1 MISMTGFGK
10 SELDNMG
17 RTLLIEIKTVNHRFF
32 DVNIRLPRILLSY
45 EDLIKKILQ
54 DNIER
59 GHIDVFVTYKNST
72 EHAQQVILD
81 EDLAQSYCEMHE
93 KMAELFSIK
102 NDLSTTVLSSY
113 PDIITREAAEEDSE
127 ALTSLITDCT
137 KLAVDSLNNMRYL
150 EGDKLRNE
158 FNLRLQNVAD
168 YVDSIEE
175 RAPII
180 VDEYREKLKTRI
192 EDYLQNSI
200 DLDEARLIN
209 EVAFFCDK
217 ANIDEEIT
225 RLHSHISH
233 FYDIMEDTGAVGRKL
248 DFLIQEMNREVNT
261 IGSKSND
268 LNITNLV
275 VLLKTELEKIREQVQ
290 NIE

>member
-10 SELDNMG
+10 SELDVLG
-17 RTLLIEIKTVNHRFF
+17 RTLLIEIKSVNHRFF
-32 DVNIRLPRILLSY
+32 DANIRLPRVLLSY

-59 GHIDVFVTYKNST
+59 GHVDVFVTYKNST
-72 EHAQQVILD
+72 EHSQQLILD
-81 EDLAQSYCEMHE
+81 EDLAQSYLEIHE
-93 KMAELFSIK
+93 KMAELYSIE
-102 NDLSTTVLSSY
+102 NNLTTCELASY
-113 PDIITREAAEEDSE
+113 PDVIIREAAEEDNE

-137 KLAVDSLNNMRYL
+137 KLAVDSLNNMRYI

-175 RAPII
+175 RAPLI
-180 VDEYREKLKTRI
+180 VNEYREKLKNRI

-200 DLDEARLIN
+200 DLDQTRLLN

-233 FYDIMEDTGAVGRKL
+233 FYDIMEDSGAVGRKL